1 MSDKKTICFIIDL
14 EKLNNLK
21 SFADEHNVSLS
32 YLIRFLVNLGLDV
45 IESFDSS
52 TDQFLYSRFLYSLKN
67 DLFKFDFDNC
77 SFSLLESK

>member
-1 MSDKKTICFIIDL
+1 MSDKKTISFIIDL

-32 YLIRFLVNLGLDV
+32 YLIRFLVNRGLDV

-67 DLFKFDFDNC
+67 DLFKFDSDNC
-77 SFSLLESK
+77 SFSLFESK